1 MIKITI
7 MDNQALI
14 RDSLGYLLEQNSEF
28 CVQKQLSCESLSLDE
43 IKIIQPDVIIIDPQF
58 RTNHGFEIL
67 NLLFKWAT
75 PPKVLVLAHHIDA
88 VMTKKWLE
96 TGVSG
101 IISKDCSI
109 VEMVKAVKT
118 VYSGDYY
125 LCQEIAHSVALQG
138 LLKTE
143 AVPFLKLS
151 YRESQV
157 ADMLLQGKNIQEISR
172 ILSISDKTAN
182 TYKYRL
188 YKKLVVKNDV
198 QLTRLAYKFNY
209 LDASIF

>member
-1 MIKITI
+1 MIKIALV
-7 MDNQALI
+7 DNQALI
-14 RDSLGYLLEQNSEF
+14 RDSLGYSLEKDAEIR
-28 CVQKQLSCESLSLDE
+28 VLRKLSCDLLSLAE
-43 IKIIQPDVIIIDPQF
+43 IKTIHTDVVIIDPQF
-58 RTNHGFEIL
+58 RTDHGFEVL
-67 NLLFKWAT
+67 KQLFQCDK
-75 PPKVLVLAHHIDA
+75 PPKVLVLAMHIDA

-101 IISKDCSI
+101 IVAKDCSI
-109 VEMVKAVKT
+109 AELVKAVKT
-118 VYSGDYY
+118 VFSGNYY
-125 LCQEIAHSVALQG
+125 LCQDIAHSVALQG

-151 YRESQV
+151 RRESQV

-172 ILSISDKTAN
+172 LLSISDKTAN

-188 YKKLVVKNDV
+188 YEKLSVKNDV

-209 LDASIF
+209 LDASNF

>member
-1 MIKITI
+1 MIKIALI
-7 MDNQALI
+7 DNQALI
-14 RDSLGYLLEQNSEF
+14 RDGLRYSLEQDTEIK
-28 CVQKQLSCESLSLDE
+28 VQRQLPCDLISLSE
-43 IKIIQPDVIIIDPQF
+43 IKTIQPDLIIIDPQF
-58 RTNHGFEIL
+58 RTNYGHEVL
-67 NLLFKWAT
+67 EKLFQLDK
-75 PPKVLVLAHHIDA
+75 PVKVLVLALHIDT

-101 IISKDCSI
+101 IVAKDCS
-109 VEMVKAVKT
+109 VAELVKAVKT
-118 VYSGDYY
+118 IHSGNYY
-125 LCQEIAHSVALQG
+125 LCQDIAHSVALQG

-151 YRESQV
+151 RRETQV

-172 ILSISDKTAN
+172 LLSISDKTAN

-188 YKKLVVKNDV
+188 YDKLAVKNDV

-209 LDASIF
+209 LDSSNF